1 MDVGSRLGEAREA
14 AVDSGVSPML
24 RSVFFGSVS
33 GRSAPPKLASRVNTA
48 PRAARAKPLA
58 ERRSVGRP
66 AGKGDKSRNTVAKML
81 ADRQYSSID
90 EAAARHCT
98 ERIPDRINL
107 WNQGVLQQSRRIAQR
122 RREATPSMAPSVAQ
136 KMPPQASKV
145 RTCRGR

>member
-1 MDVGSRLGEAREA
+1 
-14 AVDSGVSPML
+14 
-24 RSVFFGSVS
+24 
-33 GRSAPPKLASRVNTA
+33 
-48 PRAARAKPLA
+48 
-58 ERRSVGRP
+58 VGRP